1 MPFNAAAVI
10 AYVHAHGPV
19 VPNQLRQALSAPD
32 NFLVGAV
39 LSELVAAGELAM
51 TDMTYGTS
59 KFYYDPKAPESLEP
73 MGKFLGEKDQRAF
86 ALLKEERVVRHTALT
101 PLNRV
106 AMAQI
111 KDFAHFMKLDTP
123 EGPELFWRYYR
134 VSEEQAL
141 DLIEEK
147 FFHSYKKK
155 VEPVVVQTPAPT
167 VHTPLATQTAPQPVV
182 LETVSVKKP
191 VKKRASKKPSIQTV
205 STTES
210 LSRLPPL
217 SVAQA
222 NGFAAAIHTFFKE
235 KQIVLVQNIAS
246 TKTEFSA
253 IVRIPSAVGAVEY
266 FCKAKSK
273 KSTTD
278 GDLAAAVLESQQY
291 KLPLLFL
298 SAGKLTKK
306 ATDLLPGLKGA
317 VVSALGEG
325 GDEE

>member
-1 MPFNAAAVI
+1 MPFNAQAVL
-10 AYVHAHGPV
+10 AYIRQHGPA

-39 LSELVAAGELAM
+39 LSELVAARELVM
-51 TDMTYGTS
+51 TDMSYGTS
-59 KFYYDPKAPESLEP
+59 RFYYDPKAPESLEP

-106 AMAQI
+106 AMAEI
-111 KDFAHFMKLDTP
+111 KDFAKPLKLETP
-123 EGPELFWRYYR
+123 EGPEAFWRYYL
-134 VSEEQAL
+134 VSEEQAM

-155 VEPVVVQTPAPT
+155 TEPLPLSTHPTQVSAPHPTPISSEPAKPVAKKRATKKKPVVQTVPS
-167 VHTPLATQTAPQPVV
+167 VESQT
-182 LETVSVKKP
+182 
-191 VKKRASKKPSIQTV
+191 
-205 STTES
+205 
-210 LSRLPPL
+210 RLPPL

-222 NGFAAAIHTFFKE
+222 SGFAAAIHLFFKE
-235 KQIVLVQNIAS
+235 KQIILVQNIAS
-246 TKTEFSA
+246 TKSEFSA
-253 IVRIPSAVGAVEY
+253 MVRIPSAVGAVEY

-273 KSTTD
+273 KTTTD

-291 KLPLLFL
+291 KLPLLYL
-298 SAGKLTKK
+298 TAGKLTKK

-317 VVSALGEG
+317 AVATLGEG